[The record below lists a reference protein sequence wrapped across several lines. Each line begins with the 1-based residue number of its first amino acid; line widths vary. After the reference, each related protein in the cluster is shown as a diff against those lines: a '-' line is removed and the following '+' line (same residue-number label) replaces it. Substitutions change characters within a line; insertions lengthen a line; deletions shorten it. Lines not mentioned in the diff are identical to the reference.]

1 MRFGTLK
8 SYDNQQGKGI
18 IMDSNGQEI
27 DFKVSKD
34 LTLFSKFDLV
44 SFRICICNNGLL
56 VKNLHLVS
64 RFTNTGYRF
73 GKVLLIDL
81 S

>member
-8 SYDNQQGKGI
+8 FYDNQQGKGI
-18 IMDSNGQEI
+18 IIDSNGQEI
-27 DFKVSKD
+27 RFKVSKD
-34 LTLFSKFDLV
+34 LTSFSKFDLV
-44 SFRICICNNGLL
+44 SFNICIRNNGLL

-64 RFTNTGYRF
+64 RFASTGYRF